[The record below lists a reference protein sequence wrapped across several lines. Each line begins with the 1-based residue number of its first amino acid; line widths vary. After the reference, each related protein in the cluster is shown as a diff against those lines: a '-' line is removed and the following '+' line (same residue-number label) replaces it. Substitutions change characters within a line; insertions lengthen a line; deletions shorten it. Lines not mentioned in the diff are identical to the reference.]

1 MPDETPERDAGRDPN
16 WVGVN
21 DGAPD
26 DGAYD
31 PSTVSAT
38 RGREQGLGVGERD
51 IARQRDPS
59 RPAADDPDAD
69 EESADPQTGDVDSA
83 S

>member
-1 MPDETPERDAGRDPN
+1 MADTERTPANDPN

-26 DGAYD
+26 DTDYD
-31 PSTVSAT
+31 PSQAQAT
-38 RGREQGLGVGERD
+38 RGREQGLGVGARD
-51 IARQRDPS
+51 MERQRDPS
-59 RPAADDPDAD
+59 RPAADHPDRD
-69 EESADPQTGDVDSA
+69 DLTNPRTHDVDSA